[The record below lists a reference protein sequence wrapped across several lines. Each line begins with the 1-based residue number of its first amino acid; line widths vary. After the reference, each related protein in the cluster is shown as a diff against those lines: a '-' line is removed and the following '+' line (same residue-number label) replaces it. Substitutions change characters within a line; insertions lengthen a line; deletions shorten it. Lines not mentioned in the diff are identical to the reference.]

1 MNTANK
7 ITMTRVLL
15 IPVFIVLLYIDFTV
29 NVFITNVSIA
39 LLVFIGAA
47 ITDIAD
53 GVVARNRNQIT
64 DFGKFMDPLA
74 DKLLTFAALLW
85 FIEVGFMPAWLVFI
99 VIVREFMVTGIRLV
113 AAAKS
118 KVIAASLYGK
128 IKTGVTIGC
137 IITMFVLYMQI
148 PVGEWIPIPW
158 EQISSWMLIF
168 CWALIGVTTVI
179 SGIDYLV
186 KNREIMRLD
195 R

>member
-7 ITMTRVLL
+7 ITMTRVFL
-15 IPVFIVLLYIDFTV
+15 IPVFITLLLIDFKV
-29 NVFITNVSIA
+29 NIFITNISIA

-47 ITDIAD
+47 ITDIID
-53 GVVARNRNQIT
+53 GVYARKHNQIT

-85 FIEVGFMPAWLVFI
+85 FIQVDFIPAWLVFI
-99 VIVREFMVTGIRLV
+99 VILREFMVTGIRLV
-113 AAAKS
+113 AAAKNN
-118 KVIAASLYGK
+118 VIAASLYGK

-137 IITMFVLYMQI
+137 IIAMFVLYMDL

-158 EQISSWMLIF
+158 EQISFWWLIL
-168 CWALIGVTTVI
+168 CWTLIGVTTVI

-186 KNREIMRLD
+186 KNKEIMRLD